1 MRKNISSAA
10 IVLTLL
16 LSAHS
21 KTAVAQRNLS
31 GTPQISLALDR
42 LTVLGSVLMIAAH
55 PDDENTAA
63 LAYWARGRKLQTAYL
78 SATRG
83 EGGQNLIGSEQGDL
97 LGVIRTQE
105 LLGARRVDGAEQF
118 FTRAIDFGF
127 SKTPQETIAKW
138 GHDEILSD
146 IVWVIRRYQPDVVVL
161 RFSGT
166 PRDGHGQHQASAIL
180 GKEAYSAAA
189 DKTRFPEQLKYV
201 QPWAAKRLM
210 FNTFNFTPEMEKEAA
225 AMPNRIEF
233 DTGEYNP
240 VLGKSYGEIAGL
252 SRDEH
257 RSQAMGSPERR
268 GSSKNTLVTIAGDPA
283 HKDLLDGIDI
293 TWARVPGGAKI
304 GDSLG
309 RAARE
314 FIPAHPEKSIPLLL
328 EARPLIAPLAEAG
341 NIWATRKLRDLD
353 EAVALCAGLWLDAEA
368 DRYAATPGG
377 KVTATMNAITRS
389 PYPIGPVRAT
399 VSGKALDVASSLADN
414 QPVNKKIE
422 LTLPADAA
430 YSEPFWLAQKPDG
443 SRYKISDQLL
453 IGRPDPVPA
462 MVAEFTVQAG
472 GQELHFYRPVHYRY
486 VDRLQGELVRPLT
499 IVPPVAVDLPNPV
512 LVFTNRDSRPLVVQ
526 VKSNVGAT
534 QGEVRLE
541 TDPGWR
547 AEPASRT
554 FQLKS
559 TGEQQELTFTVTPL
573 EFGPETGA
581 VPAHF
586 RAAAKLGET
595 EVRAGVQ
602 VIAYSHIEPQ
612 TLIVPSVGSFR
623 KAPLEVLSKRVGYV
637 MGAGDEVPEAL
648 RQMGCEVSLLTR
660 DDLSSGN
667 LSRFDAIVTGV
678 RAYNLRSDLLANQGR
693 LLDYVSNG
701 GTLVVQYNVVE
712 DRRFNPRVEAG
723 LDRLGPYP
731 FKIGRDRVTVEEAPM
746 EFMSVKGPLLRAP
759 NIITAKDFEGWVQE
773 RGLYFASEWD
783 PRYETV
789 LSTHDPNEKGL
800 PGGTLFTRYGNGA
813 YIFSSYSW
821 FRQLPAGVPGAYRL
835 FANLLSAAK
844 AK

>member
-1 MRKNISSAA
+1 MRKLLPAAVVFVLVSLALVPSA
-10 IVLTLL
+10 
-16 LSAHS
+16 S
-21 KTAVAQRNLS
+21 AQRNLS
-31 GTPQISLALDR
+31 GSPQISLALDR
-42 LTVLGSVLMIAAH
+42 LNVLGSVLMIAAH

-83 EGGQNLIGSEQGDL
+83 EGGQNLIGSEQGEM
-97 LGVIRTQE
+97 LGVIRTEE

-138 GHDEILSD
+138 GHDETLSD
-146 IVWVIRRYQPDVVVL
+146 MVWVIRRYQPDVVVL

-180 GKEAYSAAA
+180 GKEAYFAAA

-201 QPWAAKRLM
+201 QPWQAKRLL
-210 FNTFNFTPEMEKEAA
+210 FNTFNFTPEMEKESA

-240 VLGKSYGEIAGL
+240 VLGKSYAEIAGL

-268 GSSKNTLVTIAGDPA
+268 GPSKNTLVTIAGDPA
-283 HKDLLDGIDI
+283 RKDLLDGIDS
-293 TWARVPGGAKI
+293 TWARVPGGAKV
-304 GDSLG
+304 GQLLE

-314 FIPAHPEKSIPLLL
+314 FIPAHPEKTVPLLL
-328 EARPLIAPLAEAG
+328 EARPSIAALAQEK
-341 NIWATRKLRDLD
+341 NIWAARKLRDLD
-353 EAVALCAGLWLDAEA
+353 EAIALCSGLWVDAEA
-368 DRYAATPGG
+368 DRFATTPGG
-377 KVTATMNAITRS
+377 KLTVTMNAINRS
-389 PYPIGPVRAT
+389 AYPIGSVRAT
-399 VSGKALDVASSLADN
+399 VADQAISVAASLADN
-414 QPVNKKIE
+414 QPVAKKLDI
-422 LTLPADAA
+422 TIAPDAA
-430 YSEPFWLAQKPDG
+430 YSEPFWLAQKPEG
-443 SRYKISDQLL
+443 SRYKIDDQLL

-462 MVAEFTVQAG
+462 MMAEFTVQAG
-472 GQELHFYRPVHYRY
+472 NQELHFLRPVHYRY
-486 VDRLQGELVRPLT
+486 VDRLQGELIRPLT
-499 IVPPVAVDLPNPV
+499 ILPPVAVDLPNPV
-512 LVFTNRDSRPLVVQ
+512 LVFTNKDSRALVVQ
-526 VKSNVGAT
+526 VRSNVGAA

-547 AEPASRT
+547 AEPASRK
-554 FQLKS
+554 FQLKA
-559 TGEQQELTFTVTPL
+559 TGEQQELTFAVTPL

-581 VPAHF
+581 APSHY
-586 RAAAKLGET
+586 RAMARLNGI

-612 TLIVPSVGSFR
+612 TLIVPSAGSLR
-623 KAPLEVLSKRVGYV
+623 KAPLEVLAKRVGYV

-667 LSRFDAIVTGV
+667 LGRFDAIVTGV
-678 RAYNLRSDLLANQGR
+678 RAYNLRADLLANQGR

-712 DRRFNPRVEAG
+712 DRRFNPRVEPG
-723 LDRLGPYP
+723 LERMGPYP
-731 FKIGRDRVTVEEAPM
+731 FKIGRDRVTVEESPM
-746 EFMSVKGPLLRAP
+746 EFISMKSPLLRAP
-759 NIITAKDFEGWVQE
+759 NTITAKDFEGWVQE

-789 LSTHDPNEKGL
+789 LATHDPNEKSL
-800 PGGTLFTRYGNGA
+800 AGGTLFTRYGKGA

-821 FRQLPAGVPGAYRL
+821 FRELPAGVPGAYRL

>member
-1 MRKNISSAA
+1 MRKLLPAAVVFVLVSLALVPSA
-10 IVLTLL
+10 
-16 LSAHS
+16 S
-21 KTAVAQRNLS
+21 AQRNLS
-31 GTPQISLALDR
+31 GSPQISLALDR
-42 LTVLGSVLMIAAH
+42 LNVLGSVLMIAAH

-83 EGGQNLIGSEQGDL
+83 EGGQNLIGSEQGEM
-97 LGVIRTQE
+97 LGVIRTEE

-138 GHDEILSD
+138 GHDETLSD
-146 IVWVIRRYQPDVVVL
+146 MVWVIRRYQPDVVVL

-180 GKEAYSAAA
+180 GKEAYFAAA

-201 QPWAAKRLM
+201 QPWQAKRLL
-210 FNTFNFTPEMEKEAA
+210 FNTFNFTPEMEKESA

-240 VLGKSYGEIAGL
+240 VLGKSYAEIAGL

-283 HKDLLDGIDI
+283 RKDLLDGIDS
-293 TWARVPGGAKI
+293 TWARVPGGAKV
-304 GDSLG
+304 GQLLE

-314 FIPAHPEKSIPLLL
+314 FIPAHPEKTVPLLL
-328 EARPLIAPLAEAG
+328 EARPSIAALAQEK
-341 NIWATRKLRDLD
+341 NIWAARKLRDLD
-353 EAVALCAGLWLDAEA
+353 EAIALCSGLWVDAEA
-368 DRYAATPGG
+368 DRFATTPGG
-377 KVTATMNAITRS
+377 KLTVTMNAINRS
-389 PYPIGPVRAT
+389 AYPIGSVRAT
-399 VSGKALDVASSLADN
+399 VADQAISVAASLADN
-414 QPVNKKIE
+414 QPVAKKLDI
-422 LTLPADAA
+422 TIAPDAA
-430 YSEPFWLAQKPDG
+430 YSEPFWLAQKPEG
-443 SRYKISDQLL
+443 SRYKIDDQLL

-462 MVAEFTVQAG
+462 MMAEFTVQAG
-472 GQELHFYRPVHYRY
+472 NQELHFLRPVHYRY
-486 VDRLQGELVRPLT
+486 VDRLQGELIRPLT
-499 IVPPVAVDLPNPV
+499 ILPPVAVDLPNPV
-512 LVFTNRDSRPLVVQ
+512 LVFTNKDSRALVVQ
-526 VKSNVGAT
+526 VRSNVGAA

-547 AEPASRT
+547 AEPASRK
-554 FQLKS
+554 FQLKA
-559 TGEQQELTFTVTPL
+559 TGEQQELTFAVTPL

-581 VPAHF
+581 APSHY
-586 RAAAKLGET
+586 RAMARLNGI

-612 TLIVPSVGSFR
+612 TLIVPSAGSLR
-623 KAPLEVLSKRVGYV
+623 KAPLEVLAKRVGYV

-667 LSRFDAIVTGV
+667 LGRFDAIVTGV
-678 RAYNLRSDLLANQGR
+678 RAYNLRADLLANQGR

-712 DRRFNPRVEAG
+712 DRRFNPRVEPG
-723 LDRLGPYP
+723 LERMGPYP
-731 FKIGRDRVTVEEAPM
+731 FKIGRDRVTVEESPM
-746 EFMSVKGPLLRAP
+746 EFISMKSPLLRAP
-759 NIITAKDFEGWVQE
+759 NTITAKDFEGWVQE

-789 LSTHDPNEKGL
+789 LATHDPNEKSL
-800 PGGTLFTRYGNGA
+800 AGGTLFTRYGKGA

-821 FRQLPAGVPGAYRL
+821 FRELPAGVPGAYRL

>member
-1 MRKNISSAA
+1 MRRPLPAA
-10 IVLTLL
+10 LLL
-16 LSAHS
+16 LSFLPGAM
-21 KTAVAQRNLS
+21 AQRNLS
-31 GTPQISLALDR
+31 GTAQISLALDR

-83 EGGQNLIGSEQGDL
+83 EGGQNLIGSEQGDM

-105 LLGARRVDGAEQF
+105 LLEARRVDGAEQF

-127 SKTPQETIAKW
+127 SKTPQETIEKW
-138 GHDEILSD
+138 GHDQTLSD

-180 GKEAYSAAA
+180 GKEAYFAAA
-189 DKTRFPEQLKYV
+189 DKTKFPEQLQYV
-201 QPWAAKRLM
+201 QPWAPKRLL

-252 SRDEH
+252 SRDAH

-268 GSSKNTLVTIAGDPA
+268 GPSKNTLVTIAGEPA
-283 HKDLLDGIDI
+283 RKDLMDGIDT
-293 TWARVPGGAKI
+293 TWNRLPGGVRI
-304 GDSLG
+304 GELLS

-314 FIPAHPEKSIPLLL
+314 FAPAHPEATVPLLL
-328 EARPLIAPLAEAG
+328 EARPLIAALEK
-341 NIWATRKLRDLD
+341 NIWSARKLHDLD
-353 EAVALCAGLWLDAEA
+353 EAIALCGGLWVDAEA
-368 DRYAATPGG
+368 DRFAVTPGG
-377 KVTATMNAITRS
+377 KLTVSLSAIGRS
-389 PYPIGPVRAT
+389 PFAMGPVRAVVGEKT
-399 VSGKALDVASSLADN
+399 VELAATLKNN
-414 QPVNKKIE
+414 QPVAKPVE
-422 LTLPADAA
+422 LTVPTATG
-430 YSEPFWLAQKPDG
+430 YSEPFWLAQKPEG
-443 SRYKISDQLL
+443 SRYRIDDPLL
-453 IGRPDPVPA
+453 IGRPDPLPA
-462 MVAEFTVQAG
+462 MTAEFTVQAG
-472 GQELHFYRPVHYRY
+472 GQELHLSRPVRYRY

-499 IVPPVAVDLPNPV
+499 IVPPVSVDLPNPV
-512 LVFTNRDSRPLVVQ
+512 LVFTNKDSRSLVVQ
-526 VKSNVGAT
+526 VKSNTGVT
-534 QGEVRLE
+534 QGEVRL
-541 TDPGWR
+541 DVDAGWR
-547 AEPASRT
+547 VEPTSKP
-554 FQLKS
+554 FQLKA

-573 EFGPETGA
+573 AFGPEGGTP
-581 VPAHF
+581 PAHF
-586 RAAAKLGET
+586 RVSASVAQV
-595 EVRAGVQ
+595 EVHTGVQ
-602 VIAYSHIEPQ
+602 VISYSHIEPQ
-612 TLIVPSVGSFR
+612 TLMIPSVGSLR

-648 RQMGCEVSLLTR
+648 RQMGCEVSLLSR
-660 DDLSSGN
+660 EDLSSGN

-678 RAYNLRSDLLANQGR
+678 RAYNLRTDLLANQGR
-693 LLDYVSNG
+693 MLDYVQNG
-701 GTLVVQYNVVE
+701 GTLVVQYNVQE
-712 DRRFNPRVEAG
+712 DRRFNPRVEPA

-746 EFMSVKGPLLRAP
+746 EFVSMKGPLLRAP
-759 NIITAKDFEGWVQE
+759 NTITAKDFDGWVQE

-800 PGGTLFTRYGNGA
+800 PGGTLFTRYGKGA
-813 YIFSSYSW
+813 YVFSSLSW

-844 AK
+844 AP

>member
-1 MRKNISSAA
+1 MRKLLPASLVLFLIPAA
-10 IVLTLL
+10 F
-16 LSAHS
+16 
-21 KTAVAQRNLS
+21 AQRNLS
-31 GTPQISLALDR
+31 GSPQISLALDR

-83 EGGQNLIGSEQGDL
+83 EGGQNLIGSEQGDM

-138 GHDEILSD
+138 GHDETLSD
-146 IVWVIRRYQPDVVVL
+146 MVWVIRRYQPDVVVL

-180 GKEAYSAAA
+180 GKEAYFAAA
-189 DKTRFPEQLKYV
+189 DKTKFPEQLKYV
-201 QPWAAKRLM
+201 QPWAAKRLL

-283 HKDLLDGIDI
+283 RKDLLDGIDS
-293 TWARVPGGAKI
+293 TWARVPGGAKV
-304 GDSLG
+304 GDLLS
-309 RAARE
+309 RAASE
-314 FIPAHPEKSIPLLL
+314 FMPAHPEKTVPVLL
-328 EARPLIAPLAEAG
+328 EARASIVALAQEK
-341 NIWATRKLRDLD
+341 NIWAVRKLRDLD
-353 EAVALCAGLWLDAEA
+353 EAIALCSGLWVDAEA
-368 DRYAATPGG
+368 DRFAITPGA
-377 KVTATMNAITRS
+377 KLTVTLNAINRS
-389 PYPIGPVRAT
+389 AYPIGTVRAT
-399 VSGKALDVASSLADN
+399 VADQAVTVATSLLNN
-414 QPVNKKIE
+414 QPVAKKLDI
-422 LTLPADAA
+422 TIPPGAA
-430 YSEPFWLAQKPDG
+430 YSEPFWLAQKPEG
-443 SRYKISDQLL
+443 SRYKIDDQLL

-462 MVAEFTVQAG
+462 MVAEFKIQAG
-472 GQELHFYRPVHYRY
+472 NQELHFSRSVHFRY

-512 LVFTNRDSRPLVVQ
+512 LVFTNKDSRALVVQ
-526 VKSNVGAT
+526 VRSNVGAA

-547 AEPASRT
+547 AEPASRA
-554 FQLKS
+554 FLLKA
-559 TGEQQELTFTVTPL
+559 TGEQQELTFAVTPL

-581 VPAHF
+581 APSHF
-586 RAAAKLGET
+586 RAMARLNGT

-612 TLIVPSVGSFR
+612 TLIVPSAGSLR

-667 LSRFDAIVTGV
+667 LGRFDAIVTGV

-693 LLDYVSNG
+693 LLNYVSNG
-701 GTLVVQYNVVE
+701 GTLLVQYNVME
-712 DRRFNPRVEAG
+712 DRRFNPRVEPG
-723 LDRLGPYP
+723 LERMGPYP

-746 EFMSVKGPLLRAP
+746 EFVSMKGPLLRAP

-789 LSTHDPNEKGL
+789 LATHDPNEKSL
-800 PGGTLFTRYGNGA
+800 SGGTLFTRYGKGA

-844 AK
+844 AQ

>member
-1 MRKNISSAA
+1 MRKSLPVAALLFALVSST
-10 IVLTLL
+10 VSSTN
-16 LSAHS
+16 
-21 KTAVAQRNLS
+21 AQRNLS
-31 GTPQISLALDR
+31 GSPQISLALDR

-83 EGGQNLIGSEQGDL
+83 EGGQNLIGSEQGDM

-127 SKTPQETIAKW
+127 SKTPQETISKW
-138 GHDEILSD
+138 GHDETLSD
-146 IVWVIRRYQPDVVVL
+146 MVWVIRRYQPDVVVL

-180 GKEAYSAAA
+180 GKEAYFAAG
-189 DKTRFPEQLKYV
+189 DKTKFPEQLKYV
-201 QPWAAKRLM
+201 QAWSAKRLL

-240 VLGKSYGEIAGL
+240 VLGKSYSEIAGL

-283 HKDLLDGIDI
+283 RKDLLDGIDI
-293 TWARVPGGAKI
+293 TWSRLPGGARI
-304 GDSLG
+304 GQLLE
-309 RAARE
+309 RAAHD
-314 FIPAHPEKSIPLLL
+314 FIPAHPEKAVPLLL
-328 EARPLIAPLAEAG
+328 EARPLIAPLAKAN
-341 NIWATRKLRDLD
+341 NIWAARKLHDLD
-353 EAVALCAGLWLDAEA
+353 EAIALCSGLWVDAEA
-368 DRYAATPGG
+368 DRYAVTPGA
-377 KVTATMNAITRS
+377 KFTVTMNAINRS
-389 PYPIGPVRAT
+389 AYAIGFVRAR
-399 VSGKALDVASSLADN
+399 VADKSVEVANALADN
-414 QPVNKKIE
+414 QLITKKLE
-422 LTLPADAA
+422 LTVPANSA
-430 YSEPFWLAQKPDG
+430 YSQPFWLAQKPEG
-443 SRYKISDQLL
+443 SRYKIDDQLL

-462 MVAEFTVQAG
+462 MVAEFAVQAG
-472 GQELHFYRPVHYRY
+472 GQELHLSRPVHYRY
-486 VDRLQGELVRPLT
+486 VDRLQGELIRPFT

-512 LVFTNRDSRPLVVQ
+512 LVFANGDSRPLVIQ
-526 VKSNVGAT
+526 VKSNVGAA

-547 AEPASRT
+547 AEPSTRA

-559 TGEQQELTFTVTPL
+559 IGEQQELTFTVTPL
-573 EFGPETGA
+573 AFGPETA
-581 VPAHF
+581 AAPSHF
-586 RAAAKLGET
+586 RAVASLGGA

-612 TLIVPSVGSFR
+612 TLIVPSTGSLR
-623 KAPLEVLSKRVGYV
+623 KAPLEVLAKRVGYV

-667 LSRFDAIVTGV
+667 LGRFDAIVTGV

-693 LLDYVSNG
+693 LLDYVKNG
-701 GTLVVQYNVVE
+701 GTLLVQYNVVE
-712 DRRFNPRVEAG
+712 DRRFNPRAEPG

-746 EFMSVKGPLLRAP
+746 EFVSTKGPLLRAP
-759 NIITAKDFEGWVQE
+759 NAITAKDFEGWVQE

-783 PRYETV
+783 PHYETV
-789 LSTHDPNEKGL
+789 LATHDPNEKSL
-800 PGGTLFTRYGNGA
+800 AGGTLFTRYGKGA

-844 AK
+844 VQ

>member
-1 MRKNISSAA
+1 MRKLLAAAPLVFSLVSLALVPSAF
-10 IVLTLL
+10 
-16 LSAHS
+16 
-21 KTAVAQRNLS
+21 AQRNLS
-31 GTPQISLALDR
+31 GSPQISLALDR

-83 EGGQNLIGSEQGDL
+83 EGGQNLIGSEQGDM

-138 GHDEILSD
+138 GHDETLSD
-146 IVWVIRRYQPDVVVL
+146 MVWVIRRYQPDVVVL

-180 GKEAYSAAA
+180 GKEAYFAAA

-201 QPWAAKRLM
+201 QPWQAKRLL

-240 VLGKSYGEIAGL
+240 VLGKSYSEIAGL

-283 HKDLLDGIDI
+283 RKDLLDGIDS
-293 TWARVPGGAKI
+293 TWARVPGGAKV
-304 GDSLG
+304 GQLLE

-314 FIPAHPEKSIPLLL
+314 FIPEHPEKTVPLLL
-328 EARPLIAPLAEAG
+328 EARPSIAALAQET
-341 NIWATRKLRDLD
+341 NIWAVRKLRDLD
-353 EAVALCAGLWLDAEA
+353 EAIALCSGLWVDAEA
-368 DRYAATPGG
+368 DRFATTPGG
-377 KVTATMNAITRS
+377 KLTVTMNAINRS
-389 PYPIGPVRAT
+389 AYPIGSVRAT
-399 VSGKALDVASSLADN
+399 VADQAVRVAASLADN
-414 QPVNKKIE
+414 QPVAKKLDI
-422 LTLPADAA
+422 TIAPGAA
-430 YSEPFWLAQKPDG
+430 YSEPFWLAQKPEG
-443 SRYKISDQLL
+443 SRYKIDDQLL

-462 MVAEFTVQAG
+462 MMAEFTVQAG
-472 GQELHFYRPVHYRY
+472 NQELHFSRPVHYRY
-486 VDRLQGELVRPLT
+486 VDRLQGELIRPLT
-499 IVPPVAVDLPNPV
+499 VLPPVAVDLPNPV
-512 LVFTNRDSRPLVVQ
+512 LVFTNKDSRALVVQ
-526 VKSNVGAT
+526 VRSNVGAA

-547 AEPASRT
+547 AEPASRK
-554 FQLKS
+554 FQLKA
-559 TGEQQELTFTVTPL
+559 TGEQQELTFAVTPL

-581 VPAHF
+581 APSHY
-586 RAAAKLGET
+586 RAMARLNGI

-612 TLIVPSVGSFR
+612 TLIVPSAGSLR
-623 KAPLEVLSKRVGYV
+623 KAPLEVLAKRVGYV

-667 LSRFDAIVTGV
+667 LGRFDAIVTGV
-678 RAYNLRSDLLANQGR
+678 RAYNLRADLLANQGR

-701 GTLVVQYNVVE
+701 GTLLVQYNVVE
-712 DRRFNPRVEAG
+712 DRRFNPRVEPG
-723 LDRLGPYP
+723 LERMGPYP
-731 FKIGRDRVTVEEAPM
+731 FKIGRDRVTVEESPM
-746 EFMSVKGPLLRAP
+746 EFMSMKSPLLRAP
-759 NIITAKDFEGWVQE
+759 NTITAKDFEGWVQE

-789 LSTHDPNEKGL
+789 LATHDPNEKSL
-800 PGGTLFTRYGNGA
+800 AGGTLFTRYGKGA

-844 AK
+844 AQ

>member
-1 MRKNISSAA
+1 MRKLLPAAVVFVLVSLALVPSA
-10 IVLTLL
+10 
-16 LSAHS
+16 S
-21 KTAVAQRNLS
+21 AQRNLS
-31 GTPQISLALDR
+31 GSPQISLALDR
-42 LTVLGSVLMIAAH
+42 LNVLGSVLMIAAH

-83 EGGQNLIGSEQGDL
+83 EGGQNLIGSEQGEM
-97 LGVIRTQE
+97 LGVIRTEE

-138 GHDEILSD
+138 GHDETLSD
-146 IVWVIRRYQPDVVVL
+146 MVWVIRRYQPDVVVL

-180 GKEAYSAAA
+180 GKEAYFAAA

-201 QPWAAKRLM
+201 QPWQAKRLL
-210 FNTFNFTPEMEKEAA
+210 FNTFNFTPEMEKESA

-240 VLGKSYGEIAGL
+240 VLGKSYAEIAGL

-283 HKDLLDGIDI
+283 RKDLLDGIDS
-293 TWARVPGGAKI
+293 TWARVPGGAKV
-304 GDSLG
+304 GQLLE

-314 FIPAHPEKSIPLLL
+314 FIPAHPEKTVPLLL
-328 EARPLIAPLAEAG
+328 EARPSIAALAQEK
-341 NIWATRKLRDLD
+341 NIWAARKLRDLD
-353 EAVALCAGLWLDAEA
+353 EAIALCSGLWVDAEA
-368 DRYAATPGG
+368 DRFATTPGG
-377 KVTATMNAITRS
+377 KLTVTMNAINRS
-389 PYPIGPVRAT
+389 AYPIGSVRAT
-399 VSGKALDVASSLADN
+399 VADQAISVAASLADN
-414 QPVNKKIE
+414 QPVAKKLDI
-422 LTLPADAA
+422 TIAPDAA
-430 YSEPFWLAQKPDG
+430 YSEPFWLAQKPEG
-443 SRYKISDQLL
+443 SRYKIDDQLL

-462 MVAEFTVQAG
+462 MMAEFTVQAG
-472 GQELHFYRPVHYRY
+472 NQELHFLRPVHYRY
-486 VDRLQGELVRPLT
+486 VDRLQGELIRPLT
-499 IVPPVAVDLPNPV
+499 ILPPVAVDLPNPV
-512 LVFTNRDSRPLVVQ
+512 LVFTNKDSRALVVQ
-526 VKSNVGAT
+526 VRSNVGAA

-547 AEPASRT
+547 AEPASRK
-554 FQLKS
+554 FQLKA
-559 TGEQQELTFTVTPL
+559 TGEQQELTFAVTPL

-581 VPAHF
+581 APSHY
-586 RAAAKLGET
+586 RAMARLNGI

-612 TLIVPSVGSFR
+612 TLIVPSAGLLR
-623 KAPLEVLSKRVGYV
+623 KAPLEVLAKRVGYV

-667 LSRFDAIVTGV
+667 LGRFDAIVTGV
-678 RAYNLRSDLLANQGR
+678 RAYNLRADLLANQGR

-712 DRRFNPRVEAG
+712 DRRFNPRVEPG
-723 LDRLGPYP
+723 LERMGPYP
-731 FKIGRDRVTVEEAPM
+731 FKIGRDRVTVEESPM
-746 EFMSVKGPLLRAP
+746 EFISMKSPLLRAP
-759 NIITAKDFEGWVQE
+759 NTITAKDFEGWVQE

-789 LSTHDPNEKGL
+789 LATHDPNEKSL
-800 PGGTLFTRYGNGA
+800 AGGTLFTRYGKGA

-821 FRQLPAGVPGAYRL
+821 FRELPAGVPGAYRL